1 MARLPQLL
9 DHRGMPVRRAELRE
23 EISAP
28 TMRGVRSP
36 LAAYPS
42 DGLNPE
48 RLGAILREADQ
59 GDPIRYME
67 LAEIIEERDPHY
79 LGVLGTRKR
88 SVTQLPITVKEG
100 GEDQLDLD
108 IAKELRSWIARE
120 ELADELFD
128 IMDAIGKGYSHTEII
143 WDYSSGQYWPAKL
156 KNRKQAWFRFDRV
169 DLETPVMLDENGQ
182 ERPYPAYKFIYAQ
195 MKSKTGLPLRSGLA
209 RVATWNWLFKAYTQR
224 DWTIFTQ
231 TYGQPLRL
239 GKFGPG
245 ASEKDKSTLLRA
257 VTNIGGDLAA
267 IIPESM
273 MIEFIEASNV
283 GASTEHYERRSDW
296 LDKQISKAVLGQTA
310 TTDAVTG
317 GLGSGKE
324 HRQVQEDI
332 ETADATQLAAILN
345 RDLVIPWVKLNYG
358 PRPKYPTIK
367 LSRPEEEDLKNLA
380 EALGPFIDRGLRVSA
395 DTIYGKFGI
404 PAPQQGAQ
412 ILHPTGQNTPPAGSP
427 SATMQT
433 KAPETKFE
441 YPFNT
446 LPDQSGVVAAE
457 QSQQASEA
465 LISPQAKLAD
475 VLADMM
481 QAPMQS
487 MMDQIEGMV
496 EAAGS
501 LEELRESLLAGFP
514 HLDADRLI
522 ATLAEGMSAADLG
535 GRAALEVESG

>member
-28 TMRGVRSP
+28 TTRGVRSP
-36 LAAYPS
+36 LSAYPS

-108 IAKELRSWIARE
+108 IAKELRSWLARE
-120 ELADELFD
+120 ELTSELFD
-128 IMDAIGKGYSHTEII
+128 ILDAIGKGYSHTEII

-182 ERPYPAYKFIYAQ
+182 EHAYPAYKFIYAQ

-345 RDLVIPWVKLNYG
+345 RDLIIPWVNLNYG

-380 EALGPFIDRGLRVSA
+380 EALGPFIDRGLQVSA
-395 DTIYGKFGI
+395 ETIYAKFGI
-404 PAPQQGAQ
+404 PAPRQGAQ
-412 ILHPTGQNTPPAGSP
+412 ILHPTGQNAAPAASAPPGNPGAV
-427 SATMQT
+427 
-433 KAPETKFE
+433 PETKFE
-441 YPFNT
+441 YRLNT
-446 LPDQSGVVAAE
+446 LQGQSGVVAAE
-457 QSQQASEA
+457 QSEEASEA
-465 LISPQAKLAD
+465 LISPQAKMAD

-487 MMDQIEGMV
+487 MMDQIEAMV
-496 EAAGS
+496 AEAGS

-514 HLDADRLI
+514 ALDADRLI
-522 ATLAEGMSAADLG
+522 ATLAEGMGAAELG